1 MEKIY
6 YYNRITRESEWK
18 KPKGFDGVDL
28 KERSDNEYTRTFRT
42 FEATPLEQPK
52 PTGEGRIGKWE
63 QVEPEN
69 DFFKVNAAKEEA
81 ENENSQ
87 RQLNKPSSKKPYIF
101 NKFHIDKVP
110 EGEIVGELHSDEE
123 KYEWG
128 DHDDNKNNP
137 DSSSLFERKRN
148 ANTFEKQQEIIKE
161 DTLMI
166 NQKDQLAIFRNK
178 IDRGT
183 IDEGYR
189 KEAFKEK
196 SDLSKIVGNV
206 SSTFKK
212 RTKANNNKRRKI
224 ADEDDDSDD
233 Y

>member
-1 MEKIY
+1 
-6 YYNRITRESEWK
+6 
-18 KPKGFDGVDL
+18 
-28 KERSDNEYTRTFRT
+28 
-42 FEATPLEQPK
+42 
-52 PTGEGRIGKWE
+52 
-63 QVEPEN
+63 
-69 DFFKVNAAKEEA
+69 
-81 ENENSQ
+81 
-87 RQLNKPSSKKPYIF
+87 
-101 NKFHIDKVP
+101 
-110 EGEIVGELHSDEE
+110 
-123 KYEWG
+123 
-128 DHDDNKNNP
+128 
-137 DSSSLFERKRN
+137 
-148 ANTFEKQQEIIKE
+148 
-161 DTLMI
+161 MI